1 VNARLLAAFELVR
14 LRRIDEAAALAESAL
29 ALAPADAAAGSRAH
43 ELLARIAMVRRDF
56 VGAREEAALA
66 EMAEPK
72 RPVAA
77 FIDGRIAYEQGR
89 YEAAADAFDAALA
102 TVAKS
107 RADLPA
113 DFRYYAADTLMRVD
127 RTPEAEYLLLE
138 ETREYPLNARLRSL
152 LSTLYRSTGRVDD
165 AAALAAH

>member
-1 VNARLLAAFELVR
+1 AV
-14 LRRIDEAAALAESAL
+14 
-29 ALAPADAAAGSRAH
+29 GSRGG
-43 ELLARIAMVRRDF
+43 ELLARVALLRRDF

-66 EMAEPK
+66 ETADPK
-72 RPVAA
+72 RPVGA

-102 TVAKS
+102 AVAKT

-138 ETREYPLNARLRSL
+138 EVRDFPLNARLRSL
-152 LSTLYRSTGRVDD
+152 LTMLYRSTGRADD
-165 AAALAAH
+165 AAALA